1 MQDDG
6 VSEWTLKQESKTE
19 VDGKEADGSLGF
31 YTVDHEQTRCVIELK
46 DAQCNLDKK
55 QNSK

>member
-19 VDGKEADGSLGF
+19 IDEIVYELYQITEDEIDF
-31 YTVDHEQTRCVIELK
+31 IENN
-46 DAQCNLDKK
+46 Q
-55 QNSK
+55 